1 MKTQQHVYY
10 IGPVEYY
17 DKVGNDSISKNIA
30 GEYTSNFEFPPFC
43 ARITFH
49 KGSDMAMEQIDFMRE
64 MREKKQQ
71 VPRYQKPSI
80 VLLSGYPGSGKTE
93 VAREI
98 SKNLG
103 FYLLS
108 NDYVRNAYYR
118 FTTDYGEE
126 QKKKIDQKVH
136 VINRKR
142 LRTLLL
148 SRTSFVYDKDIHKKG
163 ELELFRL
170 LSSILHFYLITIRV
184 QSEDAKNVE
193 RILSRTMD
201 YEKQIPGV
209 IGDSVEYLS
218 PFPESEYEQ
227 IQLRKPRLLE
237 DWKFDYELH
246 SDTSIPLEDQI
257 GELISSMRTQYCKRK

>member
-1 MKTQQHVYY
+1 M
-10 IGPVEYY
+10 
-17 DKVGNDSISKNIA
+17 
-30 GEYTSNFEFPPFC
+30 
-43 ARITFH
+43 
-49 KGSDMAMEQIDFMRE
+49 
-64 MREKKQQ
+64 
-71 VPRYQKPSI
+71 
-80 VLLSGYPGSGKTE
+80 
-93 VAREI
+93 
-98 SKNLG
+98 
-103 FYLLS
+103 
-108 NDYVRNAYYR
+108 RNAYYR
-118 FTTDYGEE
+118 FTADYGEE
-126 QKKKIDQKVH
+126 QRKKIEQKVH

-148 SRTSFVYDKDIHKKG
+148 SRTSFVYDKDIHRKE
-163 ELELFRL
+163 ELELFHL
-170 LSSILHFYLITIRV
+170 FSSILHFYLITIRV

-227 IQLRKPRLLE
+227 IKLRKPRLLE
-237 DWKFDYELH
+237 DWKFDYELR

>member
-1 MKTQQHVYY
+1 M
-10 IGPVEYY
+10 
-17 DKVGNDSISKNIA
+17 
-30 GEYTSNFEFPPFC
+30 
-43 ARITFH
+43 
-49 KGSDMAMEQIDFMRE
+49 
-64 MREKKQQ
+64 
-71 VPRYQKPSI
+71 
-80 VLLSGYPGSGKTE
+80 
-93 VAREI
+93 
-98 SKNLG
+98 
-103 FYLLS
+103 
-108 NDYVRNAYYR
+108 RNAYYR

-170 LSSILHFYLITIRV
+170 LSSIFHFYLITIRV

-227 IQLRKPRLLE
+227 IKLRKPRLLE
-237 DWKFDYELH
+237 DWEFDYELH
-246 SDTSIPLEDQI
+246 FDTSIPLADQI